1 MDYNNGGQGG
11 GAGEGAGFNVNV
23 AWETGKVALP
33 VNPLYGDTT
42 PNEGEEEKKDTEAN
56 TGDTDLGCNEYS
68 YAFEELLLPIARQF
82 APDLIL
88 ISCGF
93 DSAIHDQLGR
103 SKLCPLYYF
112 NMTRELT
119 KICPKVVVV

>member
-1 MDYNNGGQGG
+1 MTFFPRCQESRPEYT
-11 GAGEGAGFNVNV
+11 GAGAGAGFNVNV

-33 VNPLYGDTT
+33 VNPLYAET
-42 PNEGEEEKKDTEAN
+42 GEEEKSSTETN

-68 YAFEELLLPIARQF
+68 YACEELLFPIAKQF

-103 SKLCPLYYF
+103 SKLCPL
-112 NMTRELT
+112 
-119 KICPKVVVV
+119 